1 MSVIV
6 TITNPESDGISR
18 DFQVYRRN
26 IFRTLKPGEEIQIV
40 AESEA
45 EQLYYQSLVDTLGF
59 NVGVDSS
66 FDPEEPEE
74 GTVDVSD
81 QTGLE
86 EAIAD
91 PEVKTIAISS
101 PVTLDKELQLRNSG
115 TTFNG
120 NNETISSDT
129 EGKVLTFWNDGTT
142 VNDLVVES
150 TADNT
155 DWHSSYNVQFYTGTH
170 KLKNA
175 KLSGGNAGIIV
186 NAATLT
192 LEGTIDVSGNTFG
205 GIEVSKG
212 AAEGLSAG
220 VLNINGATL
229 INITE
234 EYGKPTIWID
244 GNTNDV
250 GIVNGAESMT
260 MIEKDGQKQYYLDAS
275 HAVDPDATIKVGD
288 ISYDTLSDAVGQTFT
303 KQNDQEPV
311 INSDVAETSYT
322 KEELL
327 SKSKSDIQSIAS
339 DLGLD
344 TSGTKETIADRIV
357 ESYNA

>member
-1 MSVIV
+1 MNVI

-18 DFQVYRRN
+18 EFQIFQKN
-26 IFRTLKPGEEIQIV
+26 IFRTLKPGEEIKIV
-40 AESEA
+40 TKSDK
-45 EQLYYQSLVDTLGF
+45 EQLYYESLADILGF
-59 NVGVDSS
+59 NIGIQA
-66 FDPEEPEE
+66 DPEEPEE
-74 GTVDVSD
+74 GSKVDVSD

-120 NNETISSDT
+120 NNETISSNV

-142 VNDLVVES
+142 VNDLVIES

-212 AAEGLSAG
+212 VAEGLSAG

-229 INITE
+229 INTTE

-244 GNTNDV
+244 GNTDDV

-275 HAVDPDATIKVGD
+275 HAVDP
-288 ISYDTLSDAVGQTFT
+288 SLSENGEESA
-303 KQNDQEPV
+303 N
-311 INSDVAETSYT
+311 VAETYT
-322 KEELL
+322 KEDLL

-339 DLGLD
+339 GLGLD